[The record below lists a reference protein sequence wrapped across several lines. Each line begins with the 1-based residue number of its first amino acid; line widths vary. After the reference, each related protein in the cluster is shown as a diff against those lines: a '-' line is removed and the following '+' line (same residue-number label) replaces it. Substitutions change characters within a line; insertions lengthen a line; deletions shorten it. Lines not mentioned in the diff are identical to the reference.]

1 MGLYLVGGMLHSSKK
16 SSIFVTGSYSFM
28 AVHMRDLLTTD
39 EAATYLRL
47 SERKLYELVANGAVP
62 CTKVTGRWL
71 FPKVALD
78 RWLAAGLI
86 TPALAHAPAP
96 PIVGGSHDPLLEWAL
111 RESASGLASL
121 PEGSEAG
128 LRRLA
133 RGEVTAAA
141 IHLHRLDSEDEVA
154 NCDAVASAAGLHD
167 AVVIE
172 VARREQGLVVAA
184 GNPLQLCDVASIDAK
199 RARLALRPQGAGAQ
213 LLLLA
218 LVARAGFAL
227 DALAL
232 VRPVCPTGADIAQAV
247 RAGRADCGIAT
258 RAVAQIAG
266 LDFVP
271 LTWEHFDLA
280 LRQRDYFLPGLQALF
295 KFVGTAT
302 FRERASE
309 LTGYDVSEAGNVR
322 WVN

>member
-1 MGLYLVGGMLHSSKK
+1 
-16 SSIFVTGSYSFM
+16 M
-28 AVHMRDLLTTD
+28 AVHMPDLLTTD
-39 EAATYLRL
+39 EAAAYLRL

-71 FPKVALD
+71 FPRAALD
-78 RWLAAGLI
+78 RWVMAGLI
-86 TPALAHAPAP
+86 APAALARIAAP

-111 RESASGLASL
+111 RESGSGLASL

-133 RGEVTAAA
+133 RGEITAAA

-167 AVVIE
+167 AVVIA

-218 LVARAGFAL
+218 LVARA
-227 DALAL
+227 
-232 VRPVCPTGADIAQAV
+232 
-247 RAGRADCGIAT
+247 
-258 RAVAQIAG
+258 
-266 LDFVP
+266 
-271 LTWEHFDLA
+271 
-280 LRQRDYFLPGLQALF
+280 
-295 KFVGTAT
+295 
-302 FRERASE
+302 
-309 LTGYDVSEAGNVR
+309 
-322 WVN
+322 